1 MHHAFD
7 LSVMT
12 ELAES
17 LLLQVS
23 YHPSS
28 CNLRTQHIFVDATCF
43 KVLSGASSYVI
54 KIKLDDLTDLF
65 ALESSSFLIVTSLY
79 KTTAAGNDYLALT
92 KNISEQV
99 FFFLHVYE

>member
-1 MHHAFD
+1 MHHVFD
-7 LSVMT
+7 LSMIA
-12 ELAES
+12 ELADS

-54 KIKLDDLTDLF
+54 QIKLDDLTSFVCLRVFLF
-65 ALESSSFLIVTSLY
+65 PHCFLFV
-79 KTTAAGNDYLALT
+79 
-92 KNISEQV
+92 
-99 FFFLHVYE
+99 